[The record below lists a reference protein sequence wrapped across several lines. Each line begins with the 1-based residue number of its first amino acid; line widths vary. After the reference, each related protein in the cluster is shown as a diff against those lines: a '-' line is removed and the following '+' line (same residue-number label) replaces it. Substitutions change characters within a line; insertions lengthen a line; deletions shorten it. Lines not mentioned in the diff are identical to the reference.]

1 MPRIRDTIGMARKT
15 DVAIVLRR
23 WEFSETSQTVVALSR
38 EHGLVRGLA
47 KGALRPNGTFSGGF
61 EPMTRGHLGW
71 IVKSGRELA
80 ILTEWML
87 EDVYWP
93 ARHAAAANRAA
104 IYAIDLVS
112 RLLSDEDPHPEVYD
126 ALDGVLQELGPTPDP
141 SIPLVRFQ
149 WTVLDAVGW
158 RPVVDRD
165 AITHE
170 ELPSDADVH
179 GFRPQAGGVVSQAQ
193 DGDWR
198 VRRET
203 IVQLSRLASGE
214 RIDDAE
220 TCSRASSLLAA
231 YARELLGEQTEAMRQ
246 AFPELP

>member
-1 MPRIRDTIGMARKT
+1 MSRPT

-23 WEFSETSQTVVALSR
+23 WEYSETSQTVVALSR

-47 KGALRPNGTFSGGF
+47 KGALRSTGTFSGGF

-80 ILTEWML
+80 VLTEWML

-93 ARHAAAANRAA
+93 ARRDAASNRAA
-104 IYAIDLVS
+104 IYAIDLVA
-112 RLLSDEDPHPEVYD
+112 RLLSDEDPHPDVFD
-126 ALDGVLQELGPTPDP
+126 ALDCVLSALG
-141 SIPLVRFQ
+141 SVSAVSAPLLQFQ
-149 WTVLDAVGW
+149 WRVLDAVGW

-165 AITHE
+165 AVTLE
-170 ELPSDADVH
+170 PLPDEVEVF
-179 GFRPQAGGVVSQAQ
+179 GFRPHAGGVVSHAQ
-193 DGDWR
+193 DGDWK

-203 IVQLSRLASGE
+203 VVELSRVACGESVNNAEAS
-214 RIDDAE
+214 
-220 TCSRASSLLAA
+220 SRASSLLAA

-246 AFPELP
+246 AFPDLG